1 MIIWDSR
8 RSKLTN
14 LKSSSINETPGLRV
28 LGNPMFNVIAFVSD
42 DFHVFSLADKMKAK
56 GWLLGCKQ
64 YPTW

>member
-1 MIIWDSR
+1 MVRCCSR
-8 RSKLTN
+8 IRKLTDFN
-14 LKSSSINETPGLRV
+14 SSSINETPGLRV

-56 GWLLGCKQ
+56 GWLMGCLQ